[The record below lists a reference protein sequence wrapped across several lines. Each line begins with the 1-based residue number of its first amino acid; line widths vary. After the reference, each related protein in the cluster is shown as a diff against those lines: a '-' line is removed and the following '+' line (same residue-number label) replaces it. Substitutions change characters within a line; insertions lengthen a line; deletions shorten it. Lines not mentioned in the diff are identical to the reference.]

1 MRWFL
6 VVLGVLALAFAGAG
20 CGGDDDSESAG
31 DTTAITDTLETD
43 TDEAETDETDT
54 TDTTDT
60 DSGGLASGDCEELI
74 ASSQALVEALSGAN
88 TGPELEEAADR
99 IRDFAEEVPEEISDD
114 VEVLADVFEQYV
126 AVFGDLDLQEGEI
139 PSAEQ
144 AQELASALATIDQD
158 AVTEASTNITAW
170 SQENC

>member
-6 VVLGVLALAFAGAG
+6 IVLAVLALAFAGAG
-20 CGGDDDSESAG
+20 CGGDDDDESAG
-31 DTTAITDTLETD
+31 DTTAITDTLET
-43 TDEAETDETDT
+43 ETDETDT

-60 DSGGLASGDCEELI
+60 DSGALASGDCEELI
-74 ASSQALVEALSGAN
+74 TASQALGEALSGAN

-144 AQELASALATIDQD
+144 AQELASALATIDQE